1 MSVVANPDDRV
12 VAGHD
17 RAAGAPGHAGIVN
30 LGFGAPAKPPDSAGG
45 PGDGGPIVM
54 ISPLT
59 EHSAVWTWRPEP
71 GISAF
76 ARVPR
81 KLAEDD
87 EAASRFG
94 SDIDTTAPARPAT
107 DAWTEVA
114 DCVTQGV
121 HSSMALLHF
130 VEMVGGELPEASP
143 VSERLLWVSWKQIGF
158 GVGQGEPSQRFV
170 SGSSGPPRSLGELID
185 LTRKAYPEVFPARI
199 DASDT
204 GVRPLPLSPRE
215 SGSARRDTRCCAAS
229 R

>member
-1 MSVVANPDDRV
+1 MGAVSRINPGGTS
-12 VAGHD
+12 AGGTVGTTVGEVSALDLIYTTRYGAVPLLHW
-17 RAAGAPGHAGIVN
+17 RGGHLSICQWSRILTIASLRGTTALQAPGHAGIVD

-94 SDIDTTAPARPAT
+94 SDIDTTAPGQARDGCLDRGRRLRDTGCPLH
-107 DAWTEVA
+107 DGVA
-114 DCVTQGV
+114 SLCRNGWWRTPG
-121 HSSMALLHF
+121 SK
-130 VEMVGGELPEASP
+130 P
-143 VSERLLWVSWKQIGF
+143 
-158 GVGQGEPSQRFV
+158 GQRAA
-170 SGSSGPPRSLGELID
+170 SLGVVETD
-185 LTRKAYPEVFPARI
+185 RFRC
-199 DASDT
+199 
-204 GVRPLPLSPRE
+204 RP
-215 SGSARRDTRCCAAS
+215 G
-229 R
+229 